1 VRRHFRIVAAP
12 DPQTLP
18 RIMGVFAQRTLVP
31 TTLSARRRR
40 GMLHIDAALDDL
52 DASTA
57 AIIAAK
63 LAASVLVESAIC
75 DAADAA
81 TSARCT
87 SAAAIAA
94 AA

>member
-1 VRRHFRIVAAP
+1 
-12 DPQTLP
+12 
-18 RIMGVFAQRTLVP
+18 MGVFAQRTLVP
-31 TTLSARRRR
+31 SVLSSQRR
-40 GMLHIDAALDDL
+40 GGTLYIDATLDDL
-52 DASTA
+52 DAPTA

-87 SAAAIAA
+87 SAPAIAA